1 MESAGPMKPPPL
13 DNTLGALLL
22 GSCVGFMAYGVMLHQ
37 AYRYF
42 RMYRGDRPALK
53 GLVVAV
59 ILAETFH
66 TILCIISCY
75 EFLVSNYFDPVYLLG
90 IHWYLKAGVPAAS
103 VVVLL
108 VQIFYACRIYYIGP
122 KGDTRSSSPS
132 QFFSCLITLLGDWL
146 PPRKRSLSRHL
157 PDYRTR
163 QLNSAAFHD
172 RAVASTTEDYSRTT
186 WTISVGYG
194 NGVVFDLITTST
206 LVTVLRR
213 SRTGFKRTD
222 SVLDTLV
229 LYTVSTGLLATVTG
243 ALIFVFALAYPD
255 SLIYIG
261 LTIPG
266 VKAYSNCMLAMLNSR
281 HNLSERLNQG
291 LEADSLG
298 LEATARFRA
307 PTTCQSDT
315 WNTREIAVPLPTA
328 IDLAHASAE
337 SNTTLSGSMPKH

>member
-108 VQIFYACRIYYIGP
+108 VQIFYACRIYYRRYKIIVAIAVLFMLDHFGTP
-122 KGDTRSSSPS
+122 TFVLTEPAQRLKHD
-132 QFFSCLITLLGDWL
+132 IH
-146 PPRKRSLSRHL
+146 RSLG
-157 PDYRTR
+157 TG
-163 QLNSAAFHD
+163 
-172 RAVASTTEDYSRTT
+172 AVASTTEDYSRTT

-307 PTTCQSDT
+307 PTTCTLRSLTCDNIYTQ
-315 WNTREIAVPLPTA
+315 IAVPLPTA